1 MTIADLILCS
11 IFTHPWRCSVA
22 KDLVRYVIVSTDCL
36 LLLADNHILH
46 GVLVVFHIVLVIFRV
61 RHWEHRVTLSFTA
74 RNDGFWSAVLSA
86 SLQAFYTIYT
96 AVLLFLTQRLAISR
110 TLIRRVKLTTIHDI
124 SGAWA
129 GLGSALSNVWRQ
141 TDVPASWWT
150 TSAVAIYL
158 ASIAVLHVTSSTLLQ
173 FQTFNASMT
182 TSVSTTLG
190 WLDDSSYSS
199 FANLGLI
206 TPSLPVVN
214 HLTGLASAGLSNTTL
229 YDTVKTS
236 SIAGNAIVN
245 AMTVTSRCG
254 LIPNVTYSANTSTA
268 IVPFGPDSPRVLN
281 ASTLWPDQIHI
292 VPWVEFDDPSSE
304 VPELNGVCLMVSTL
318 LEIEPSVQDE
328 VAVNMTWP
336 YEPVGS
342 ATITDYVIYVYF
354 IQCSLSA
361 NTTDGMVDMQTNNL
375 LSPIFISQPSTQWE
389 MNQFEWS
396 NASWQAQIG
405 SALATSDSSSGII
418 FDGMPAQIVE
428 PSIADE

>member
-1 MTIADLILCS
+1 M
-11 IFTHPWRCSVA
+11 
-22 KDLVRYVIVSTDCL
+22 
-36 LLLADNHILH
+36 
-46 GVLVVFHIVLVIFRV
+46 
-61 RHWEHRVTLSFTA
+61 
-74 RNDGFWSAVLSA
+74 
-86 SLQAFYTIYT
+86 
-96 AVLLFLTQRLAISR
+96 
-110 TLIRRVKLTTIHDI
+110 
-124 SGAWA
+124 
-129 GLGSALSNVWRQ
+129 
-141 TDVPASWWT
+141 
-150 TSAVAIYL
+150 
-158 ASIAVLHVTSSTLLQ
+158 
-173 FQTFNASMT
+173 
-182 TSVSTTLG
+182 
-190 WLDDSSYSS
+190 
-199 FANLGLI
+199 
-206 TPSLPVVN
+206 
-214 HLTGLASAGLSNTTL
+214 LTG
-229 YDTVKTS
+229 
-236 SIAGNAIVN
+236 
-245 AMTVTSRCG
+245 
-254 LIPNVTYSANTSTA
+254 
-268 IVPFGPDSPRVLN
+268 
-281 ASTLWPDQIHI
+281 PDQIHI

-428 PSIADE
+428 PSIADEYIMSLVGLNLTYEYLQSQYGGALPISNYFETG